1 MLAHSV
7 SNHLHLLAFK
17 KASYTDRM
25 PHRRMFDAEEVERV
39 VNRKPYLLRKSVFKN
54 ISVMSYT
61 FLESNRSML
70 YLYVESNIQTL

>member
-1 MLAHSV
+1 
-7 SNHLHLLAFK
+7 
-17 KASYTDRM
+17 M

-39 VNRKPYLLRKSVFKN
+39 LKRKPYLLRKNVFKN